1 MFPPTPG
8 QIFNQDVRE
17 GFRCTWTAA
26 AIQPQR
32 GWGCPSET
40 TGREDLPNGWDQEKD
55 ISSASWWQRRNGK
68 IPQGGTAS
76 PIYVSVCLSRSI
88 AIREVPRKRNCPGQ
102 QLALLQT
109 HVTQLSTVL

>member
-40 TGREDLPNGWDQEKD
+40 TGREDLPNGWDQED
-55 ISSASWWQRRNGK
+55 TSSASWWQRRNGK
-68 IPQGGTAS
+68 IPQRSSS
-76 PIYVSVCLSRSI
+76 PEQEQV
-88 AIREVPRKRNCPGQ
+88 
-102 QLALLQT
+102 LAPVEHPQAALNS
-109 HVTQLSTVL
+109 HSAH